1 MRTIALAACA
11 ALALAILTGGCGGAG
26 AQGPGSADG
35 AASVVPSDAIA
46 FVAASTDVSSSD
58 WHGVGTLLLQRLHI
72 SADDLRALAGDE
84 VDVALMPG
92 KRSVAFVQPTDD
104 AKLAA
109 FAKQHDQ
116 VTRRFGDWTA
126 VAKDTATLDAVAGA
140 KAHLAD
146 NTVYLDAMN
155 HLPGNTLARA
165 YLSGDEAHA
174 LFASVP
180 GQLETRQIPVG
191 AKFRLKRDRP
201 GTPAT
206 LFGVGTQGF
215 RWVAAAVTSSSAG
228 LKLQALAASG
238 GLTAASPPRL
248 VIRPIAPYV
257 SGLVDEIPSG
267 ALAVIDA
274 KLSSGAFEL
283 LPSLPAPLEQLF
295 GSPPDLANKL
305 DAVLGGETALYVRP
319 AAPMPEF
326 TLVTQPADTAT
337 AQTTIDELVAAAPS
351 GSPLETVAL
360 HRAIIGGQLVVST
373 SEAGIDAFRSGG
385 AKLSADPAFLEAK
398 KDSGMPDATTGFVY
412 VDAKSALPLLAL
424 AGVKLPANAPDLK
437 TFTAYGAQ
445 QSDGS
450 TFTAFLGVR

>member
-11 ALALAILTGGCGGAG
+11 AAAVALLTGGCGGAG
-26 AQGPGSADG
+26 AQGPGGADG
-35 AASVVPSDAIA
+35 AAGVVPSDAIA
-46 FVAASTDVSSSD
+46 FAAASTDVSSSD
-58 WHGVGTLLLQRLHI
+58 WHGIGTLLLQRLHV
-72 SADDLRALAGDE
+72 SADDLRTLAGDE
-84 VDVALMPG
+84 VDVALLPG
-92 KRSVAFVQPTDD
+92 KHSVAFVQPTDA
-104 AKLAA
+104 AKLAV

-126 VAKDTATLDAVAGA
+126 VAKDAATLDAVAGA

-146 NTVYLDAMN
+146 NTVYLDAMS
-155 HLPGNTLARA
+155 HLPGDALARA
-165 YLSGDEAHA
+165 YLNGEEAHA
-174 LFASVP
+174 LYASVP

-191 AKFRLKRDRP
+191 ARFHLKKDRP
-201 GTPAT
+201 GTPT

-215 RWVAAAVTSSSAG
+215 RWLAAAVTSSSAG

-238 GLTAASPPRL
+238 GLTASSPPRL
-248 VIRPIAPYV
+248 VIRPSTPYV
-257 SGLVDEIPSG
+257 SALVDEIPAG
-267 ALAVIDA
+267 ALAVVDA
-274 KLSSGAFEL
+274 KLPPGAFQL

-295 GSPPDLANKL
+295 GPDPNLANEL

-319 AAPMPEF
+319 AGPMPEV
-326 TLVTQPADTAT
+326 TLVTQPADTAS

-351 GSPLETVAL
+351 SSPLKTVTL

-373 SEAGIDAFRSGG
+373 SEAGIEAFRSGG
-385 AKLSADPAFLEAK
+385 AKLSADPSFLEAK

-424 AGVKLPANAPDLK
+424 AGVKLPADAPDLT

-445 QSDGS
+445 QQDGS